1 MVPYVICPD
10 VGLSDRSPADVA
22 VVKTPDRV
30 QQPQNILLIV
40 EVKMS
45 IVWNWEYYPQN
56 GEIVCIGDYTTHQ
69 GNPGFLR
76 SDTMLKAIGKS
87 INIRVSGP
95 KSSKIPIVVVGNTPI
110 TKFYYNKVDLLKM
123 SGIVQGFYSVNPKPL
138 NAPGGD
144 NIKSTPRGGFLR
156 VDTPH
161 ELYENLRRLIVEDRE
176 FFSSMLPKRDL
187 GKIIDM
193 ASKERTYEA
202 KAEKFLLLL
211 RRLNYG

>member
-56 GEIVCIGDYTTHQ
+56 GEIACIGDYTIHQ

-76 SDTMLKAIGKS
+76 SDTMLKAIGKR

-110 TKFYYNKVDLLKM
+110 TKFYYNKVDLLKC
-123 SGIVQGFYSVNPKPL
+123 Q
-138 NAPGGD
+138 A
-144 NIKSTPRGGFLR
+144 
-156 VDTPH
+156 
-161 ELYENLRRLIVEDRE
+161 
-176 FFSSMLPKRDL
+176 
-187 GKIIDM
+187 
-193 ASKERTYEA
+193 
-202 KAEKFLLLL
+202 
-211 RRLNYG
+211 